1 MLCNFLFRSA
11 VSGLLFTCVSLAAD
25 KPELISSPAWNQSSA
40 AHYLD
45 NRELWWQSWTP
56 AQRDHGTSCVSC
68 HTVVPY
74 ALSRP
79 ALRKSL
85 GQEPS
90 PAENV
95 MLERVEKR
103 VKLWN
108 EVEPFYTDASAGA
121 GKSVESRSTEA
132 VLNTL
137 ILASHDAQ
145 QGHLRE
151 ITRSAFDNAW
161 ALQLKDGPNAGSWNW
176 QVFHLA
182 PWESAES
189 QYQGAIF
196 VALAVGMAPD
206 GYQAEEKVGD
216 NVQAL
221 RSYLSREY
229 ANQPLVNRIVL
240 LWASAKLP
248 GLLTPQQR
256 DTLIATVLAKQQED
270 GGWSLSKFGSWTRSD
285 HTSLDSTSDGYATG
299 LVVLALEENAISES
313 REAVKKGLAWLVAH
327 QDRDEGPWHTTS
339 LNKQRDPKTDIG
351 RFMSDAATGYA
362 VLALENSRSQTP

>member
-1 MLCNFLFRSA
+1 MSCNFFLRCTAF
-11 VSGLLFTCVSLAAD
+11 GLLLTGVSLAAD
-25 KPELISSPAWNQSSA
+25 KPELISSPAWNQSAA

-45 NRELWWQSWTP
+45 GRELWWQGWTP

-85 GQEPS
+85 GEDPS
-90 PAENV
+90 TAEHV

-108 EVEPFYTDASAGA
+108 EVDPFYTDATAGA

-206 GYQAEEKVGD
+206 GYQADEKISG
-216 NVQAL
+216 NLQAL
-221 RSYLSREY
+221 RSYLTREY
-229 ANQPLVNRIVL
+229 PNQPLVNRVVL
-240 LWASAKLP
+240 LWASTKLS
-248 GLLTPQQR
+248 GLLTPQER
-256 DTLIATVLAKQQED
+256 DSLIATVLAKQQED
-270 GGWSLSKFGSWTRSD
+270 GGWSLPKLGSWTRSD
-285 HTSLDSTSDGYATG
+285 HTTLDATSDGYATG
-299 LVVLALEENAISES
+299 LVVLALEENEKSENG
-313 REAVKKGLAWLVAH
+313 EAVKRGLAWLVAH

-362 VLALENSRSQTP
+362 VLALENSRLQTP